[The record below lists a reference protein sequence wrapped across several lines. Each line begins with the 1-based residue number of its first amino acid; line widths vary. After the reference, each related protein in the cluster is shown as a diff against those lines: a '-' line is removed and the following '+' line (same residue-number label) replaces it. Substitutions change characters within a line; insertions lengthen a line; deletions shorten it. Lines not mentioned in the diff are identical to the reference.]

1 MSEKVQASNQHEGS
15 EAGEPKNGVDGDATA
30 RSETRASRDAEVK
43 SMAFRASISS
53 SVKMREAEVKRQLAR
68 MKVVQLQREH
78 KLKREQFELNEK
90 LDRLKIENELENA
103 EAEAKLWQEHETKP
117 QELLQIPE
125 GQTQQRTAEWCT
137 GNVVPVDICNENQD
151 VTSQR
156 VLGEHTMP
164 NAYTCN
170 KNVNSVEHNLSE
182 MMMAM
187 HLPKPDMTCFSGNPI
202 DYWSFCNC
210 FDVNIEHK
218 VQDNRMRLTYLIQF
232 CTGKAREAIE
242 NCILLHPDTGYS
254 RARSILQ
261 DQFGQN
267 YIVAKAHVDRVIC
280 RANLRPSDSQALWD
294 LARDMRRCQMSTSQ
308 MGYSADMSS
317 TDTLLK
323 IQSLLPVHL
332 QARWASKAH
341 VAMEQSVIPNFSHMT
356 DFIEQEAKIASN
368 VFGKNIGQ
376 SFKSS
381 SSAKR
386 QKGSVGGRA
395 SSFAMEGGTDRPNNR
410 KEACPCCKK
419 EHQLETCFKLRDLP
433 QKERFIF
440 LKKSGICFNCLKKAH
455 LARNC
460 PSDSTCKKEGCSLKW
475 KHHTW
480 LHFERKEGPNQKN
493 NEDSPSQQN
502 GAGVTTGVECH
513 TIRGRADVRLRV
525 LPVKVRHGAKEVTTW
540 ALLDEGSDTS
550 LCEKRLAEELGIVGV
565 NKEFRLTT
573 INGVNTPRKGMEVS
587 MTIQGLQ
594 EDTKIDVDRMWT
606 VDVLPISSRSIP
618 CQEDVDKWPH
628 LQGIQLVTAGQAKVQ
643 LLIGGDTPEAF
654 WVEEERRGQK
664 KDPYAIR
671 TPLGW
676 TLIGPASSSSHRNSY
691 GIHHISAEEL
701 HNQVKRFWEM
711 DSGPG
716 DERVGESVED
726 VKARTIMEKTVKYI
740 DGHYEIGLPWRQ
752 CPPVLPNNRQQAGS
766 RLQSLK
772 KRLQKN
778 GSLHQKYSSV
788 MGEYIRKGFACKV
801 GEGREPVGRVWYLP
815 HHPVINPLKP
825 DKLRIVYDCAAEF
838 QGTSLNSQLLQ
849 GPDYTNKLVGVLLR
863 FRQDKIA
870 LASDIEG
877 MFHQVRVSPQDIDAL
892 RFLWWEEG
900 DLEKPPVEYQMLVH
914 LFGAT
919 SSPSCAGFA
928 INKTV
933 QDNKRDFDEG
943 VAETVLDNFYVDDCL
958 KSVSTR
964 EEAKKLIPQLN
975 ELLRRGGFRL
985 TKWVSNDK
993 EVLSTVET
1001 SERAASVVDLDL
1013 DHLPIERTLG
1023 IMWNME
1029 TDTFS
1034 FKVKP
1039 KEVPATRRGI
1049 LSSMSSLYD
1058 PLGFVAPFIVT
1069 AKILL
1074 QDLCAQGKGW
1084 DEEVGQEELQRW
1096 EKWLAEI
1103 PELTSINIE
1112 RCYKPTDFEGV
1123 TNELHI
1129 FCDAS
1134 ERAYAACAYLRIVG
1148 KEGQIHTAFVM
1159 GKTRLCP
1166 LKKMTIPRLELSAA
1180 VLAVQLYQIIQEE
1193 LRIPIDRVTYWTDST
1208 SVLLYISNESRRFR
1222 TFVANRVA
1230 KIHKISDKRQWRHVD
1245 TLRNSADDGSRGIP
1259 ARSLDRWLTGPE
1271 FLLQEKEVW
1280 PEDPASLKKED
1291 VPELDLQ
1298 NDSEVKKTHV
1308 YATSSHDE
1316 IDDLMTRY
1324 SSWDR
1329 LKRGIAWLLRYKQYL
1344 RSKGTGNLAERGSL
1358 TVQELNNAEVE
1369 VIKHVQRHSFPD
1381 EYVKGIEKKTRKQ
1394 GNPLEKLNPVMVDGL
1409 LRVGGR
1415 LSKAP
1420 ILNDEKHPMILP
1432 NDHHV
1437 TKLLVV
1443 HHHQK
1448 VGHCGMGST
1457 WTSLR
1462 ERFWINKGGAT
1473 VRHTIGNCF
1482 KCRKRNASRGQQF
1495 MADLPEE
1502 RVTPGEPPFTNTG
1515 LDYFGPF
1522 PTKHGRS
1529 TQKRYGCIFTCLST
1543 RAVHLEMAYSL
1554 ETDSFIQTLR
1564 RFINRRGQPKAIF
1577 SDNGTNF
1584 KGGQK
1589 ELKDALAGLNSERVN
1604 RYLTQKGIAWHFN
1617 PPGASHM
1624 GGVWERIIRSVR
1636 KILTSLPQQ
1645 TLTDEALLT
1654 LFTEVEAI
1662 LNGRPLT
1669 HLSMDSRDDEPL
1681 TPNHLL
1687 LLRKNPSLPPGIF
1700 VKEDCHLR
1708 RHWRQVQYLAGQFWT
1723 RWVKEYLPLLQ
1734 QRQKWTRPN
1743 RNFEVD
1749 DLVLVVNES
1758 TPRGQWP
1765 IGRVLTTYPDKR
1777 GLVRQVEVRVGPR
1790 YYKRPISK
1798 LCLLEANVEASS

>member
-1 MSEKVQASNQHEGS
+1 
-15 EAGEPKNGVDGDATA
+15 
-30 RSETRASRDAEVK
+30 
-43 SMAFRASISS
+43 
-53 SVKMREAEVKRQLAR
+53 
-68 MKVVQLQREH
+68 
-78 KLKREQFELNEK
+78 
-90 LDRLKIENELENA
+90 
-103 EAEAKLWQEHETKP
+103 
-117 QELLQIPE
+117 
-125 GQTQQRTAEWCT
+125 
-137 GNVVPVDICNENQD
+137 
-151 VTSQR
+151 
-156 VLGEHTMP
+156 
-164 NAYTCN
+164 
-170 KNVNSVEHNLSE
+170 
-182 MMMAM
+182 
-187 HLPKPDMTCFSGNPI
+187 
-202 DYWSFCNC
+202 
-210 FDVNIEHK
+210 
-218 VQDNRMRLTYLIQF
+218 
-232 CTGKAREAIE
+232 
-242 NCILLHPDTGYS
+242 
-254 RARSILQ
+254 
-261 DQFGQN
+261 
-267 YIVAKAHVDRVIC
+267 
-280 RANLRPSDSQALWD
+280 
-294 LARDMRRCQMSTSQ
+294 MRRCQMSTSQ

-480 LHFERKEGPNQKN
+480 LHFERKESPNQKN

-573 INGVNTPRKGMEVS
+573 INGMNTPRKGMEVS

-676 TLIGPASSSSHRNSY
+676 TFIGPASSSSHRNSY
-691 GIHHISAEEL
+691 EIHHISAEEL
-701 HNQVKRFWEM
+701 QNQVKRFWEM

-726 VKARTIMEKTVKYI
+726 V
-740 DGHYEIGLPWRQ
+740 
-752 CPPVLPNNRQQAGS
+752 
-766 RLQSLK
+766 
-772 KRLQKN
+772 
-778 GSLHQKYSSV
+778 
-788 MGEYIRKGFACKV
+788 
-801 GEGREPVGRVWYLP
+801 
-815 HHPVINPLKP
+815 
-825 DKLRIVYDCAAEF
+825 
-838 QGTSLNSQLLQ
+838 
-849 GPDYTNKLVGVLLR
+849 
-863 FRQDKIA
+863 
-870 LASDIEG
+870 
-877 MFHQVRVSPQDIDAL
+877 
-892 RFLWWEEG
+892 
-900 DLEKPPVEYQMLVH
+900 
-914 LFGAT
+914 
-919 SSPSCAGFA
+919 
-928 INKTV
+928 
-933 QDNKRDFDEG
+933 
-943 VAETVLDNFYVDDCL
+943 
-958 KSVSTR
+958 
-964 EEAKKLIPQLN
+964 
-975 ELLRRGGFRL
+975 
-985 TKWVSNDK
+985 
-993 EVLSTVET
+993 
-1001 SERAASVVDLDL
+1001 
-1013 DHLPIERTLG
+1013 
-1023 IMWNME
+1023 
-1029 TDTFS
+1029 
-1034 FKVKP
+1034 
-1039 KEVPATRRGI
+1039 
-1049 LSSMSSLYD
+1049 
-1058 PLGFVAPFIVT
+1058 
-1069 AKILL
+1069 
-1074 QDLCAQGKGW
+1074 
-1084 DEEVGQEELQRW
+1084 
-1096 EKWLAEI
+1096 
-1103 PELTSINIE
+1103 
-1112 RCYKPTDFEGV
+1112 
-1123 TNELHI
+1123 
-1129 FCDAS
+1129 
-1134 ERAYAACAYLRIVG
+1134 
-1148 KEGQIHTAFVM
+1148 
-1159 GKTRLCP
+1159 
-1166 LKKMTIPRLELSAA
+1166 
-1180 VLAVQLYQIIQEE
+1180 
-1193 LRIPIDRVTYWTDST
+1193 
-1208 SVLLYISNESRRFR
+1208 
-1222 TFVANRVA
+1222 
-1230 KIHKISDKRQWRHVD
+1230 D
-1245 TLRNSADDGSRGIP
+1245 TLRNSADDGSQGIP

-1369 VIKHVQRHSFPD
+1369 VIKHVQRRSFPD